1 MPKKRKD
8 GARSLLTPKQERFVL
23 EYLIDMNAKQ
33 AAIRTGYSKKT
44 AEVQGSCLLSNPK
57 VAAAVAKAKNKTA
70 DKLEITRERWLKELA
85 CAAFI
90 DIRDLYEDDG
100 SIKLVR
106 DMPENAR
113 RAIAGFEVA
122 EIFDR
127 ADGDQKSAI
136 GLLKKVRLIQ
146 KNNSLE
152 LIGKHLGF
160 LGDRAEGE
168 VNITADGKKFVIEV
182 RHTKPKSKPE

>member
-1 MPKKRKD
+1 VPKKRKD
-8 GARSLLTPKQERFVL
+8 AARSLLTPKQERFVL
-23 EYLIDMNAKQ
+23 EYMIDMNATQ
-33 AAIRTGYSKKT
+33 AAIRAGYSKKT
-44 AEVQGSCLLSNPK
+44 AGQIGEQNLKKLEIK
-57 VAAAVAKAKNKTA
+57 QAVAKVQAKTS
-70 DKLEITRERWLKELA
+70 DKLEITRERWLKELS
-85 CAAFI
+85 CSAFI